1 MTATRRPRA
10 SGALRC
16 AHAGTTACRSR
27 TTRSIPLGLTVGLVI
42 GILVFV
48 SGGVPSAAAGYGAL
62 ATGDGVSQA
71 GNIPVPSAPV
81 AVAVGT
87 TVTVSW
93 TSITLSG
100 GQPVDGY
107 VVERLDTLGTA
118 VAVLPACNVLITS
131 TTCTESA
138 VPAGTWQYRV
148 RGVRGSW
155 SGASSAPS
163 APITVLTATVA
174 WSTPM
179 PLLAL
184 PATLNGTITNF
195 VVGETLSFRLDSPT
209 GTVLAG
215 SPTVVTTAAGQ
226 AVSVTLPAGTT
237 DAPHSIYVVGS
248 LGTVAAAAV
257 SIVIPPALVSLT
269 MHDVDVDGRVDEV
282 RVTFDDVLAPYSA
295 GTASWTLTNI
305 PSGGTLTGVTV
316 SGAVATLAIAEGS
329 GAASTAVG
337 TFTIA
342 LSANAAGIRD
352 VHGHTSSFAA
362 RAPADLAPPA
372 SIAMVLQ
379 DSNSNGR
386 VNRVLI
392 TWSETLA
399 ATSTITAPWTLANV
413 PSGGTLA
420 SVSASGTAATITI
433 TEGTGA
439 LDTAVGS
446 MTVALAANAAG
457 PRDAA
462 GNLSVIA
469 ARAPSD
475 GARPLLLSFA
485 DTNGATDGRIEP
497 ADTLSLTF
505 TEPIAPGSVPAS
517 VTVTLTDPNTTAAD
531 RLTITGIANG
541 ARTTGGNGYVTTN
554 NVSFGYAGSAVSFT
568 AGGRTMVITV
578 GTTCTGTCTAIGTQT
593 TAATLSMQPATS
605 ITDTAGN
612 LVLTTTRSA
621 SIRLF

>member
-1 MTATRRPRA
+1 MSATRRPRA
-10 SGALRC
+10 SGAPRC
-16 AHAGTTACRSR
+16 AHAGTTVQRSP
-27 TTRSIPLGLTVGLVI
+27 TPRSIPLGLTVGLVI

-71 GNIPVPSAPV
+71 GNIPVPAAPV
-81 AVAVGT
+81 AVAVGG

-93 TSITLSG
+93 TPITLSG

-107 VVERLDTLGTA
+107 VVERLDSLGAA
-118 VAVLPACNVLITS
+118 VAVLPACDVLITS

-148 RGVRGSW
+148 RGIRGSW
-155 SGASSAPS
+155 SGTASAPS
-163 APITVLTATVA
+163 APITVLAATVV

-179 PLLAL
+179 PLLTL
-184 PATLNGTITNF
+184 PATVNGTIDNF

-215 SPTVVTTAAGQ
+215 SPAVVTTSVGQ
-226 AVSVTLPAGTT
+226 AVSVTLPAGST

-282 RVTFDDVLAPYSA
+282 RATFDDVLAPYSA
-295 GTASWTLTNI
+295 GTASWTLTNV
-305 PSGGTLTGVTV
+305 PSGGTLAGVTV
-316 SGAVATLAIAEGS
+316 SGAVATLTIAEGS

-337 TFTIA
+337 SFTVA

-352 VHGHTSSFAA
+352 VNGHTSSFAA
-362 RAPADLAPPA
+362 QAPTDLAPPA
-372 SIAMVLQ
+372 PVTMVLQ

-386 VNRVLI
+386 VNRVRI

-399 ATSTITAPWTLANV
+399 ATSTTTAPWTLANV
-413 PSGGTLA
+413 PSGGSLA
-420 SVSASGTAATITI
+420 SVSASGTAATLTI
-433 TEGTGA
+433 TEGAGA

-446 MTVALAANAAG
+446 MTIALAASPAG

-462 GNLSVIA
+462 GNQTA
-469 ARAPSD
+469 FAPRAPSD
-475 GARPLLLSFA
+475 GSRPLLVSFA
-485 DTNGATDGRIEP
+485 ETNGATDGRIAP

-517 VTVTLTDPNTTAAD
+517 VTVTLTDPNNTGAD
-531 RLTITGIANG
+531 RLTIAGITNG
-541 ARTTGGNGYVTTN
+541 ARSTGGNGYVTTN
-554 NVSFGYAGSAVSFT
+554 NVSFGFSGSAVSFV
-568 AGGRTMVITV
+568 AGGRTIVITV
-578 GTTCTGTCTAIGTQT
+578 GTTCTGTCAAIGTQT
-593 TAATLSMQPATS
+593 TAATVSMQPATS